1 VGSPRACSSP
11 APGPAERGAGGWRGP
26 PRPQGAG
33 TEGRGGER
41 ETAKI
46 SAASAGAK
54 RGGRQPRSET
64 ALPKFTM
71 SLQESGGERLRAW
84 KELGRE
90 GREVTSRAKERDGG
104 AGEGDMLLLRQND

>member
-84 KELGRE
+84 KEMGRE
-90 GREVTSRAKERDGG
+90 GREATEQGEG
-104 AGEGDMLLLRQND
+104 AGRGCRGGGHAAAPPK